1 MSLKIKINSI
11 RRRLMRGLTSGL
23 AKSSNVNKGIIDP
36 EQVKSVLISRPNH
49 RLGNLLLI
57 TPLVQEVQTLF
68 PNATIDIFIKGNLG
82 PIVFE
87 NFTALNQIIRL
98 PKKHFDELGNYM
110 KGWLKLKKNKYDLAI
125 NADKNSSSGRL
136 SIQLVDAKFKCFGE
150 QAADLSSQFYDY
162 AHIAKYPVYDL
173 RHFLATVGMKV
184 PNTPIPNLLLQL
196 SPEEIAKG
204 KALLDAIVP
213 SSKKTICLFTFATGA
228 KCYSVEWWAVFYER
242 ILKEFPDYTI
252 LEVLPVENVSQINF
266 AAPTYYS
273 KDIREITA
281 FFKNTAVFVGADSGM
296 MHLASAAQL
305 PVVGLFSV
313 TKTDKYAPYGTKSV
327 AINTNETTIDDWIQ
341 AIKDSLE

>member
-1 MSLKIKINSI
+1 MQS
-11 RRRLMRGLTSGL
+11 LTSGL
-23 AKSSNVNKGIIDP
+23 GNSSNVNKGTIEP
-36 EQVKSVLISRPNH
+36 QQVKRVLISRPNH

-57 TPLVQEVQTLF
+57 TPLVQEVQNLF
-68 PNATIDIFIKGNLG
+68 PNATIDVFIKGNLG

-87 NFTALNQIIRL
+87 NFTNVNQIIRL

-136 SIQLVDAKFKCFGE
+136 SIQLVNAKFKCFGE
-150 QAADLSSQFYDY
+150 QATDLSSQFSDY

-173 RHFLATVGMKV
+173 RHFLASVGMNV
-184 PNTPIPNLLLQL
+184 SNTPIPNLLLQL
-196 SPEEIAKG
+196 SAEEIAKG

-213 SSKKTICLFTFATGA
+213 ASKKTICLFTFATGA

-242 ILKEFPDYTI
+242 ILKEFPDYNV
-252 LEVLPVENVSQINF
+252 LEVLPVENVSQIHF

-281 FFKNTAVFVGADSGM
+281 FFKSTAVFVGADSGM

-327 AINTNETTIDDWIQ
+327 AINTNETTIEDWIQ

>member
-1 MSLKIKINSI
+1 MQS
-11 RRRLMRGLTSGL
+11 LTSGL
-23 AKSSNVNKGIIDP
+23 GNSSNVNKGTIDP
-36 EQVKSVLISRPNH
+36 LEVKRVLISRPNH

-82 PIVFE
+82 SIVFE
-87 NFTALNQIIRL
+87 NFTHVNQIIRL

-136 SIQLVDAKFKCFGE
+136 SIQLVAAKFKCFGE
-150 QAADLSSQFYDY
+150 QATDLSSQFSDY
-162 AHIAKYPVYDL
+162 THIAKYPVYDL
-173 RHFLATVGMKV
+173 RYFLASVGMKV
-184 PNTPIPNLLLQL
+184 PSTPIPNLLLQL
-196 SPEEIAKG
+196 STEELATG

-213 SSKKTICLFTFATGA
+213 SSQKTICLFTFATGA

-242 ILKEFPDYTI
+242 ILKEFPDYNI
-252 LEVLPVENVSQINF
+252 LEVLPVENVSQIHF
-266 AAPTYYS
+266 TAPTYYS

-327 AINTNETTIDDWIQ
+327 AINTNETSIEDWIQ
-341 AIKDSLE
+341 AIKVSLE